1 MHEPIRL
8 NVYIAAPQSAI
19 AAIYNKH
26 VMVKELIDNHWLT
39 LIRWGDD
46 NTLEQFENGHF
57 STISASNE
65 PI

>member
-1 MHEPIRL
+1 
-8 NVYIAAPQSAI
+8 
-19 AAIYNKH
+19 
-26 VMVKELIDNHWLT
+26 MVKELIDNHWLT

>member
-1 MHEPIRL
+1 PIRL

-26 VMVKELIDNHWLT
+26 TMVKELIDNHWLT

-46 NTLEQFENGHF
+46 NTLERFENGYF
-57 STISASNE
+57 TTVAPSTERA
-65 PI
+65 